1 MSASNFCL
9 PRRLYN
15 LQSGD
20 LGYKLMNSKVA
31 TQLGSQEIPIRSTYS
46 RLMQTLCMFIFILNK
61 HILWEPPYY
70 LPGWA
75 KHIALWP
82 WWQLPH
88 GYSQVT
94 AGWQPPVSWPLW
106 SCGRTAPGR
115 KTDGGNKF
123 MWKLFHHIYTHIFSK
138 GRKVTAS
145 HLLTTPLTQWTH
157 GIITGIW
164 LCCQSE
170 W

>member
-1 MSASNFCL
+1 ML
-9 PRRLYN
+9 
-15 LQSGD
+15 
-20 LGYKLMNSKVA
+20 
-31 TQLGSQEIPIRSTYS
+31 
-46 RLMQTLCMFIFILNK
+46 IFILNK

-106 SCGRTAPGR
+106 SCGRTAPSR
-115 KTDGGNKF
+115 KTDRGNKL
-123 MWKLFHHIYTHIFSK
+123 MWKLFHHIYTHTHIFHRYRRQFYIYVFAFGKREKSHSK
-138 GRKVTAS
+138 PPAYNSTHTVVSSLASDYAFSQSGKNSTPTFCHMTGR
-145 HLLTTPLTQWTH
+145 
-157 GIITGIW
+157 
-164 LCCQSE
+164 CCNE
-170 W
+170 YICDGME